1 MDLWDWIARDDAQ
14 AADRMVDRIGS
25 VARLLADN
33 PRMGRARPEIA
44 DDLRSFGVG
53 RWVILYRAETDGVT
67 VVRCVHG
74 ARDLDDLPLG

>member
-44 DDLRSFGVG
+44 DDLRSFAVG
-53 RWVILYRAETDGVT
+53 RWVIL
-67 VVRCVHG
+67 
-74 ARDLDDLPLG
+74 